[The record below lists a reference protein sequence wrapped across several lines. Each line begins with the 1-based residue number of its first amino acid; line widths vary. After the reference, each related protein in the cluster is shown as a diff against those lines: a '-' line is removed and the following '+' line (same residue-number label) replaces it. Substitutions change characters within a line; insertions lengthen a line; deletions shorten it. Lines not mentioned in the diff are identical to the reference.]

1 MYASGPF
8 TRVVFDIDND
18 LGIIIL
24 IPRKHSDGHRGDLV
38 NTIVTIDPRYTRLV
52 DVYSIR

>member
-24 IPRKHSDGHRGDLV
+24 TPRKHSDGHRGDLV
-38 NTIVTIDPRYTRLV
+38 DTIVTIDPRYTRLA